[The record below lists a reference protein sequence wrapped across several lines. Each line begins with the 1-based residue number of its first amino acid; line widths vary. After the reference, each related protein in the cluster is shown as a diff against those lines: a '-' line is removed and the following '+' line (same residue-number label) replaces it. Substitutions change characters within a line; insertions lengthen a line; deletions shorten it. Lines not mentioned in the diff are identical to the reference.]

1 MFRLLVG
8 KLKTLNPWYFGWI
21 AVISSEALTLLLS
34 VIISLTIWGS
44 VSDQVLLVGFIDSFI
59 VALSVVVLIVYFI
72 RRTARLDEL
81 NKFLQSQI
89 KMREEMEETLV
100 NSERRFRQMAENIN
114 EVFWVASLDF
124 KELIYVSPAYEK
136 IWGRSCESL
145 YRNPMDWS
153 EAIVP
158 EDRERVKSVFDSC
171 NGERNIAVEYRIQ
184 GADKS
189 IRWIYDRGFVV
200 RNDEGQVYRMTGIA
214 EDITE
219 RKYLEE
225 QLRQSQKLEAVGI
238 LAGGIAHEFSN
249 ILTTIKG
256 SMYLLQKNLQR
267 DTLTIKYAEQVVT
280 SIDKANNLS
289 QSLLSF
295 SRKQTLALR
304 PIDLNKVVLN
314 VTKLLM
320 RLIGEHIELS
330 TLLTDSN
337 PVIMADINQIEQAL
351 INLTTNARDAMPT
364 GGRLTI
370 RTSSIEIDD
379 KFRKEHGFGIAGMY
393 VLIAISDTGIGMEE
407 KTKDRIFEPFFTT
420 KMLGKGSGLG
430 LAVTY
435 GIVKQHNGFI
445 EVESVPGKGATFNIY
460 IPAAEG
466 EVCQQNEPASVSV
479 KEGNET
485 ILLAEDDADARAA
498 ISDMLRMTG
507 YTVVEA
513 VDGED
518 AVKVFNENRDR
529 INLLLLD
536 VRMPRKNGREVYEEV
551 RKTRKDINAIFISGY
566 TADVIDSQGICAEGL
581 DFISKAASPGEILEK
596 MREVLDRRGASSATS
611 NKDVEVSSFSYHRAI
626 RASNARSVDT

>member
-1 MFRLLVG
+1 MFRLLVR

-34 VIISLTIWGS
+34 AIISLTIWGS

-89 KMREEMEETLV
+89 KMREEMEETLI

-256 SMYLLQKNLQR
+256 SMYLLQKNLQK
-267 DTLTIKYAEQVVT
+267 DTQTIKYAEQVVT

-314 VTKLLM
+314 VAKLLM

-330 TLLTDSN
+330 TLLTESN

-364 GGRLTI
+364 GGRLNI

-379 KFRKEHGFGIAGMY
+379 KFRNEHGFGIAGMY

-518 AVKVFNENRDR
+518 AVKVFNENSDR

-581 DFISKAASPGEILEK
+581 DFISKAASPDEILEK
-596 MREVLDRRGASSATS
+596 MREVLDRRGASSATG
-611 NKDVEVSSFSYHRAI
+611 NKDVEVSSFSYHRTI
-626 RASNARSVDT
+626 RANNARSVDT

>member
-1 MFRLLVG
+1 MLDGLIRRIGMFGLLVR

-34 VIISLTIWGS
+34 VIISITIWGS

-59 VALSVVVLIVYFI
+59 VALIVVFFTVYFI
-72 RRTARLDEL
+72 KRSTRLDEL

-124 KELIYVSPAYEK
+124 TEVIYVSPAYEK
-136 IWGRSCESL
+136 IWGHSCESL

-158 EDRERVKSVFDSC
+158 EDRERVKAVFDSC
-171 NGERNIAVEYRIQ
+171 NGERNVAVEYRIQ

-225 QLRQSQKLEAVGI
+225 QLLQSQKLEAVGI

-267 DTLTIKYAEQVVT
+267 GTQTIKYAAQVVT

-304 PIDLNKVVLN
+304 PAHLNEIVFN
-314 VTKLLM
+314 VTKLLF
-320 RLIGEHIELS
+320 RFIGEHIELS
-330 TLLTDSN
+330 TLLADSN
-337 PVIMADINQIEQAL
+337 PVIMADINQMEQAL
-351 INLTTNARDAMPT
+351 INLTTNARDAMPA

-370 RTSSIEIDD
+370 RTSSIEIGDNFH
-379 KFRKEHGFGIAGMY
+379 KKHGVGSPGMY
-393 VLIAISDTGIGMEE
+393 VMIAVSDTGIGMEE

-445 EVESVPGKGATFNIY
+445 EVESVPGKGTTFNVY
-460 IPAAEG
+460 IPASEDA
-466 EVCQQNEPASVSV
+466 VCQHNEPASVAV
-479 KEGNET
+479 KKGNET
-485 ILLAEDDADARAA
+485 ILLAEDDADARSA
-498 ISDMLRMTG
+498 ISEMLRMTG

-513 VDGED
+513 VDGAE
-518 AVKVFNENRDR
+518 AVKVFNENRDM

-536 VRMPRKNGREVYEEV
+536 VRMPRKNGREAYEEV
-551 RKTRKDINAIFISGY
+551 RKIRKDINAIFISGY
-566 TADVIDSQGICAEGL
+566 TADVIDSQGICANGL
-581 DFISKAASPGEILEK
+581 DFISKAASPDDILDK
-596 MREVLDRRGASSATS
+596 IREVLDRRGAYDLQ
-611 NKDVEVSSFSYHRAI
+611 NR
-626 RASNARSVDT
+626 VDL

>member
-1 MFRLLVG
+1 MFRSLVG

-34 VIISLTIWGS
+34 VIISLIIWGS

-59 VALSVVVLIVYFI
+59 VALSVVFLIVYFI
-72 RRTARLDEL
+72 RRTTRLDEL

-89 KMREEMEETLV
+89 EMREEMEETLIT
-100 NSERRFRQMAENIN
+100 SERRFRQMAENIN

-158 EDRERVKSVFDSC
+158 EDRQRVKSVFDSC
-171 NGERNIAVEYRIQ
+171 TGERNIAVEYRIQ
-184 GADKS
+184 GADES

-256 SMYLLQKNLQR
+256 SMYLLQKNLKR
-267 DTLTIKYAEQVVT
+267 DTQTIKYAEQVIT

-304 PIDLNKVVLN
+304 PVDLNEIVLN
-314 VTKLLM
+314 VTKLLL
-320 RLIGEHIELS
+320 RLIGEYIELS
-330 TLLTDSN
+330 TLLTDGN
-337 PVIMADINQIEQAL
+337 LIIMADTNQIEQAL

-379 KFRKEHGFGIAGMY
+379 KFHKEHGFGSSGMY
-393 VLIAISDTGIGMEE
+393 VLIAVSDTGIGMED

-466 EVCQQNEPASVSV
+466 EVFQQNEPASVSV

-485 ILLAEDDADARAA
+485 ILLAEDDSDARAA
-498 ISDMLRMTG
+498 ISDMLRMNG

-536 VRMPRKNGREVYEEV
+536 VRMPRKNGRETYEEV
-551 RKTRKDINAIFISGY
+551 RKISKDIKAIFISGY

-581 DFISKAASPGEILEK
+581 DFISKVASPDEILEK
-596 MREVLDRRGASSATS
+596 MREVLDRRGAYDLQNQANLSVGGVKSPP
-611 NKDVEVSSFSYHRAI
+611 F
-626 RASNARSVDT
+626 NAGI

>member
-1 MFRLLVG
+1 MFRLLLG

-314 VTKLLM
+314 VAKLLM

-364 GGRLTI
+364 GGRLNI

-379 KFRKEHGFGIAGMY
+379 KFRNEHGFGIAGMY

-581 DFISKAASPGEILEK
+581 DFISKAASPDEILEK
-596 MREVLDRRGASSATS
+596 MREVLDRRSASSATG

>member
-1 MFRLLVG
+1 MFRSLVG

-34 VIISLTIWGS
+34 VIISLIIWGS

-59 VALSVVVLIVYFI
+59 VALSVVFLIVYFI

-89 KMREEMEETLV
+89 EMREEMEETLIT
-100 NSERRFRQMAENIN
+100 SERRFRQMAENIN

-145 YRNPMDWS
+145 YLNPMDWS

-158 EDRERVKSVFDSC
+158 EDRQRVKSVFDSC
-171 NGERNIAVEYRIQ
+171 TGERNIAVEYRIQ
-184 GADKS
+184 DADKS

-256 SMYLLQKNLQR
+256 SMYLLQKNLKR
-267 DTLTIKYAEQVVT
+267 DTKTIKYAEQVIT

-304 PIDLNKVVLN
+304 PVDLNEIVLN
-314 VTKLLM
+314 VTKLLL

-337 PVIMADINQIEQAL
+337 SIIMADTNQIEQAL

-379 KFRKEHGFGIAGMY
+379 KFQKEHGFGSPGMY
-393 VLIAISDTGIGMEE
+393 VLIAVSDTGIGMED

-445 EVESVPGKGATFNIY
+445 EVESVPGKGTTFNIY
-460 IPAAEG
+460 FPAAAG
-466 EVCQQNEPASVSV
+466 EVFQPNEPASVSV
-479 KEGNET
+479 KEGDET
-485 ILLAEDDADARAA
+485 ILLAEDDSDARAA
-498 ISDMLRMTG
+498 ISDMLRMNG

-536 VRMPRKNGREVYEEV
+536 VRMPRKNGREAYEEV
-551 RKTRKDINAIFISGY
+551 RKIRKDINAIFISGY
-566 TADVIDSQGICAEGL
+566 TADLIDSQGICAEGL
-581 DFISKAASPGEILEK
+581 DFISKVASPDEILEK
-596 MREVLDRRGASSATS
+596 MREVLDRRGAYDLQNQANLSVGGVKSRP
-611 NKDVEVSSFSYHRAI
+611 FSEGI
-626 RASNARSVDT
+626 